1 MREHGAKDCGA
12 AIVPVIRCK
21 RHGYLANLTKAS
33 LVKLGIVLL
42 APSVALAGCGGAS
55 TSGQGTD
62 KPSSDTAATEAKKST
77 PDGAAS
83 AKTPDPAF
91 DKLLP
96 KLQRMTTAPIM
107 LPASLPSKIKSV
119 GIEKPASKADP
130 YVTEG
135 DKYTIVLLYADT
147 APNHV
152 IKPYIHVSAA
162 GQMVA
167 WPASDPPPPVPA
179 GKPSQLGN
187 VTLPDGTVANLKRL
201 EPPQHANYG
210 PFTVGTFE
218 TEGERYTVMIEN
230 DMPEGD
236 MTRQILSTM
245 VRVPRT

>member
-1 MREHGAKDCGA
+1 M
-12 AIVPVIRCK
+12 PVIRYK
-21 RHGYLANLTKAS
+21 RHGYLASFNKAS
-33 LVKLGIVLL
+33 LGRFRIVLL
-42 APSVALAGCGGAS
+42 ALSVALAGCGGAS

-62 KPSSDTAATEAKKST
+62 KPSSDTATTEAKKST

-91 DKLLP
+91 GKLLP

-107 LPASLPSKIKSV
+107 LPASLPSEIKSV

-135 DKYTIVLLYADT
+135 DRYTTVLLYADT
-147 APNHV
+147 APNRV
-152 IKPYIHVSAA
+152 IKPYVHVSAA
-162 GQMVA
+162 GRMVA

-187 VTLPDGTVANLKRL
+187 VTLADGTVANLKRL

-218 TEGERYTVMIEN
+218 AEGERYTVMIEN
-230 DMPEGD
+230 DTPEGD

-245 VRVPRT
+245 VRVPKS

>member
-1 MREHGAKDCGA
+1 
-12 AIVPVIRCK
+12 
-21 RHGYLANLTKAS
+21 
-33 LVKLGIVLL
+33 
-42 APSVALAGCGGAS
+42 
-55 TSGQGTD
+55 
-62 KPSSDTAATEAKKST
+62 
-77 PDGAAS
+77 
-83 AKTPDPAF
+83 
-91 DKLLP
+91 
-96 KLQRMTTAPIM
+96 
-107 LPASLPSKIKSV
+107 
-119 GIEKPASKADP
+119 
-130 YVTEG
+130 
-135 DKYTIVLLYADT
+135 
-147 APNHV
+147 
-152 IKPYIHVSAA
+152 
-162 GQMVA
+162 MVA

>member
-1 MREHGAKDCGA
+1 MS
-12 AIVPVIRCK
+12 VIRYK
-21 RHGYLANLTKAS
+21 RRGYLANLTKAS
-33 LVKLGIVLL
+33 VVKLGIILL
-42 APSVALAGCGGAS
+42 ALSVALAGCGGAS

-62 KPSSDTAATEAKKST
+62 KPSSDTATTKARKST
-77 PDGAAS
+77 PDDVAGAE
-83 AKTPDPAF
+83 TPDPAF

-107 LPASLPSKIKSV
+107 LPASLPSKIESV

-130 YVTEG
+130 YATEG

-162 GQMVA
+162 GQIVA
-167 WPASDPPPPVPA
+167 WPTSDPPPPVPA

-187 VTLPDGTVANLKRL
+187 ATLPDGTVANLKRL
-201 EPPQHANYG
+201 EPPRHANYG

-230 DMPEGD
+230 DTPEGD